1 MQSFLGRAPQ
11 VTEVSPVGSGDA
23 LVGGYAEGMR
33 RGHEPA
39 DCLRL
44 ALACAAANTLRAGAG
59 VFYTE
64 DVDRLL
70 ELVDIEE
77 VAAE

>member
-1 MQSFLGRAPQ
+1 MRSWAAMPRACGA
-11 VTEVSPVGSGDA
+11 V
-23 LVGGYAEGMR
+23 M
-33 RGHEPA
+33 EPA
-39 DCLRL
+39 ECLRL

-77 VAAE
+77 VAAA